1 MLLLQRIYFW
11 LRDDVF
17 AIPGRAIAFVWV
29 VLVLLLPFVL
39 PESLEA
45 MVMRVVIVGS
55 LYAIFAFSWDLL
67 AGFTGQVS
75 LGHALFFGTGAYSA
89 AILNLRLGWP
99 VWLTI
104 PAGALFAMVAGLI
117 TCLPAL
123 RLRGMYLALVTLAL
137 PLILTGVIYVC
148 KDFTGGE
155 YGMGGVKA
163 LGLPPIAAF
172 YIIFGLMLLLAL
184 IAWKLTD
191 TRSKI
196 VRTGVIL
203 RAILEDEIAARM
215 SGIMTT
221 RYKVVIFA
229 LSGVMSGLAG
239 VLYAHYFRVVGPSTL
254 ELMLSFNALVWTV
267 FGGIGT
273 IYGPIAGVFV
283 LYPLVELTPLAGLGH
298 YRFVLQALI
307 LVLVLLFMPQGITTW
322 VRDHIEQFCPRC
334 KLINAIWRTSC
345 RACGAP
351 LHPER
356 ERVASPAGTGAQ
368 GTA

>member
-1 MLLLQRIYFW
+1 VLLLQRLYFW
-11 LRDDVF
+11 IRDDVF
-17 AIPGRAIAFVWV
+17 AIPGRAIAFLWV
-29 VLVLLLPFVL
+29 VGVLLLPLVL
-39 PESLEA
+39 TESLA
-45 MVMRVVIVGS
+45 PMVMRVVIVGS

-75 LGHALFFGTGAYSA
+75 LGHALFFGTGAYAA

-99 VWLTI
+99 VWATI
-104 PAGALFAMVAGLI
+104 PAGALFSVVAGLI

-137 PLILTGVIYVC
+137 PLILTGVIYVW

-155 YGMGGVKA
+155 YGLGGVA
-163 LGLPPIAAF
+163 TLGMPQVATF
-172 YIIFGLMLLLAL
+172 YIIFLLMVAMAL

-221 RYKVVIFA
+221 RYKVVVFA
-229 LSGVMSGLAG
+229 VSGLMSGLAG

-298 YRFVLQALI
+298 YRFVIQALI
-307 LVLVLLFMPQGITTW
+307 LVIVLLFMPQGITTW
-322 VRDHIEQFCPRC
+322 VRDHIEEFCPRC
-334 KLINAIWRTSC
+334 KLINSTWRTSC

-356 ERVASPAGTGAQ
+356 ERGAGHGK
-368 GTA
+368 

>member
-1 MLLLQRIYFW
+1 MIFLQRIYFW
-11 LRDDVF
+11 LKDDVF
-17 AIPGRAIAFVWV
+17 AIPGRAIAFLWV
-29 VLVLLLPFVL
+29 LMVLSLPFVL
-39 PESLEA
+39 TESLA
-45 MVMRVVIVGS
+45 PMIMRVVIVGS

-99 VWLTI
+99 ISLTI
-104 PAGALFAMVAGLI
+104 PAGALFAMAAGLI

-155 YGMGGVKA
+155 YGLGGVKA
-163 LGLPPIAAF
+163 LGLSPLAAF
-172 YIIFGLMLLLAL
+172 YIVFTLMILLAL

-215 SGIMTT
+215 SGIMTI
-221 RYKVVIFA
+221 RYKVIIFA
-229 LSGVMSGLAG
+229 LSGLMSGVAG

-307 LVLVLLFMPQGITTW
+307 LVFVLLFMPQGITTW

-334 KLINAIWRTSC
+334 KLINAVWRASC
-345 RACGAP
+345 RGCGAT

-356 ERVASPAGTGAQ
+356 QKGASRGG
-368 GTA
+368 GEV